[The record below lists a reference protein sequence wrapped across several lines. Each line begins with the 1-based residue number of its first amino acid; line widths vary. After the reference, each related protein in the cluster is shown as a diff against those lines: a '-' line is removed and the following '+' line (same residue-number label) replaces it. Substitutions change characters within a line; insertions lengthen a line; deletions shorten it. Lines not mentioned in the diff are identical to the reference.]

1 VIGTASRSETS
12 DWINQLGAHH
22 VINHSQPLLLQLEQL
37 GISQVSYVASLAHT
51 DVYLP
56 QLAEILRPQGKLAA
70 IDDPEILDVMP
81 LKMKAISLHWEMM
94 FARAL
99 FETPDMIK
107 QHELLNRV
115 SDLIDQRVLTTT
127 VGENLGKITAANLR
141 RAHAL
146 IESQKTIGKIVLEG
160 F

>member
-1 VIGTASRSETS
+1 
-12 DWINQLGAHH
+12 
-22 VINHSQPLLLQLEQL
+22 
-37 GISQVSYVASLAHT
+37 
-51 DVYLP
+51 
-56 QLAEILRPQGKLAA
+56 
-70 IDDPEILDVMP
+70 
-81 LKMKAISLHWEMM
+81 MM